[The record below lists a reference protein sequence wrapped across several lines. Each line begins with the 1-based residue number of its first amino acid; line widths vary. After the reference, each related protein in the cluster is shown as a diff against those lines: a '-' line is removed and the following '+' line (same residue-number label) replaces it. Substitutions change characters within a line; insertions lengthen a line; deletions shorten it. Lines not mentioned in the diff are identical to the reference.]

1 MGGSKGEANMPKK
14 LSSSLAGFWLLAIL
28 ASAAMAADA
37 GKAVFDKSCA
47 SCHGADGKGNPA
59 MTKVFGEKE
68 LNIATKEVAG
78 KKDDDLLKVIV
89 DGKGKMPAAG
99 KTLSKSDQKAVIEHV
114 RSLAK

>member
-1 MGGSKGEANMPKK
+1 MLEK
-14 LSSSLAGFWLLAIL
+14 LSALFLGFWLIAIL
-28 ASAAMAADA
+28 APAAMAADA
-37 GKAVFDKSCA
+37 GKAVYDKSCA
-47 SCHGADGKGNPA
+47 SCHGPDGKGNPA

-78 KKDDDLLKVIV
+78 KKDDELLKVIV

-99 KTLSKSDQKAVIEHV
+99 KTLSKTDQKAVVEHV